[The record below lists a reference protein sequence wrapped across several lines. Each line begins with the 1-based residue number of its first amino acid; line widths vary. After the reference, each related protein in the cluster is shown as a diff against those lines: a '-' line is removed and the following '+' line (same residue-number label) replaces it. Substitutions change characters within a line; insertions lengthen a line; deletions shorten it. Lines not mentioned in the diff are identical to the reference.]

1 MALNYTLSLNH
12 KTNSSKLHPMKKLL
26 LTASIL
32 LFAMMLSAQQRA
44 SFNHERLN
52 IPETREFKQ
61 TLDETPLLGQIENP
75 TTRSVNNE
83 TETEIGETWY
93 DLQTNSS
100 LSNRI
105 HRFEDGTIGAVW
117 TQGVTSPPNFPD
129 RGTGY
134 NYYDGTSWSPP
145 PATRV
150 ETVRTGWPSYA
161 PLGSNGEIIV
171 SHDFSAGTAGL
182 VFNKR
187 TTKGSGT
194 WEEFTFTGPAGQ
206 TNIVWPRMTTAGT
219 DQNSIHVIALTRP
232 SGNGGTPYMGQDGA
246 LLYSRSTDAG
256 LTWNIENV
264 ILPGLGSEFYT
275 AISAD
280 DYVWAEANGNTIA
293 FMIGSQWHDLVLM
306 KSTDN
311 GDNWTKTVI
320 WEHPYPF
327 FDWNT
332 TITTD
337 TLWAVDGSFSVALDN
352 NGMAHVVFGLTRVAH
367 TEPGTTYNYWPYTDG
382 IVYWNE
388 DMGPFPTNLTNPH
401 WTLHADLLYESGHL
415 VGWSQDVD
423 GDGEVSIF
431 DLELMVYR
439 SLGIS
444 TMPDI
449 HVHENNLVTLLF
461 SSTTETF
468 DDGTFYYKK
477 LWARY
482 SPDGGSTW
490 SDFTHVTGD
499 IMHMF
504 DECIFPLLAG
514 YENSNIN
521 IFFIYQA
528 DETPGLALDEDH
540 PYQLNRM
547 IFAEYPLIINPG
559 IEEETSQQAS
569 NVSQSFPNPA
579 RDFTR
584 IVVELKGIQKLTV
597 EVFNMVGQRVETI
610 DKGKVSGTQIFHL
623 NTSEYDP
630 GIYFY
635 TVNSGNE
642 RTTGKMVVVR

>member
-1 MALNYTLSLNH
+1 
-12 KTNSSKLHPMKKLL
+12 MKKLL
-26 LTASIL
+26 LTTSIIV
-32 LFAMMLSAQQRA
+32 FALMLSAQQRA
-44 SFNHERLN
+44 DFNHESVN
-52 IPETREFKQ
+52 IPETREYKL
-61 TLDETPLLGQIENP
+61 TLGETPLLGQIENP
-75 TTRSVNNE
+75 TTRSYPYYPV
-83 TETEIGETWY
+83 ETEIGETWY
-93 DLQTNSS
+93 DLQTNSA
-100 LSNRI
+100 LSSRI
-105 HRFEDGTIGAVW
+105 HRFDDGTVGAVW
-117 TQGVTSPPNFPD
+117 TQGIASPPNFPD

-134 NYYDGTSWSPP
+134 NYYDGTTWGPI

-150 ETVRTGWPSYA
+150 ETIRTGWPSYA
-161 PLGSNGEIIV
+161 PLGSNGEIMV
-171 SHDFSAGTAGL
+171 SHDFGAGPAGL

-187 TTKGSGT
+187 TPKGSGD

-206 TNIVWPRMTTAGT
+206 TNIVWPRMITAGT

-256 LTWNIENV
+256 LNWDIENV

-293 FMIGSQWHDLVLM
+293 FMVGSQWHDLVLM

-337 TLWAVDGSFSVALDN
+337 TLWAVDGSFSVVLDN
-352 NGMAHVVFGLTRVAH
+352 NGMAHVVFALTRVAH
-367 TEPGTTYNYWPYTDG
+367 TEPGTTYSYWPYTDG

-388 DMGPFPTNLTNPH
+388 DMGPFPTNPTNPH

-415 VGWSQDVD
+415 VGWTQDVD

-444 TMPDI
+444 TMPTI
-449 HVHENNLVTLLF
+449 LVTQSQKVFLIW

-468 DDGTFYYKK
+468 DDGTHYYKK
-477 LWARY
+477 LWLRSSY
-482 SPDGGSTW
+482 DGGTNW
-490 SDFTHVTGD
+490 GDFHHITED

-504 DECIFPLLAG
+504 DECIYPQIAQSSDGLLH
-514 YENSNIN
+514 
-521 IFFIYQA
+521 FHYQA
-528 DETPGLALDEDH
+528 DETPGLALDEMH
-540 PYQLNRM
+540 PYQWNRLVHGM
-547 IFAEYPLIINPG
+547 IDIGVG
-559 IEEETSQQAS
+559 IDDFKPIKESHAIH
-569 NVSQSFPNPA
+569 QSYPNPA
-579 RDFTR
+579 VDFCK
-584 IVVELKGIQKLTV
+584 ILVDLASPQKLSL
-597 EVFNMVGQRVETI
+597 EVFNMVGQRVESI
-610 DKGKVSGTQIFHL
+610 DRGKVSGTQMFHL
-623 NTSEYDP
+623 NTSDFEQ

-635 TVNSGNE
+635 TVIAGNE
-642 RTTGKMVVVR
+642 RTTKKMVVVR

>member
-1 MALNYTLSLNH
+1 
-12 KTNSSKLHPMKKLL
+12 MKKSLL
-26 LTASIL
+26 LVLIIAFSLT
-32 LFAMMLSAQQRA
+32 LSAQQRA
-44 SFNHERLN
+44 SFNHERVN

-61 TLDETPLLGQIENP
+61 TLGETPLLGKADNP
-75 TTRSVNNE
+75 TTRSWPWIPVE
-83 TETEIGETWY
+83 DEIGETWY
-93 DLQTNSS
+93 DLQTNSA
-100 LSNRI
+100 LSSRI
-105 HRFEDGTIGAVW
+105 HLFDDGTIGAVW
-117 TQGVTSPPNFPD
+117 TQGIASPPAFPD

-134 NYYDGTSWSPP
+134 NYYNGSTWGPP

-161 PLGSNGEIIV
+161 PLGSNGEIMV
-171 SHDFSAGTAGL
+171 SHDFGAGTAGL

-187 TTKGSGT
+187 TSKGNGA
-194 WEEFTFTGPAGQ
+194 WEEFTFTGPPGQ
-206 TNIVWPRMTTAGT
+206 TNVVWPRMVTAGT
-219 DQNSIHVIALTRP
+219 DQNSIHVLALTRP

-256 LTWNIENV
+256 LTWNIDNV

-293 FMIGSQWHDLVLM
+293 FMTGSQWHDLVLM

-337 TLWAVDGSFSVALDN
+337 TLWAVDGSFSVTLDDN
-352 NGMAHVVFGLTRVAH
+352 NMAHVVFGLTRVAH

-388 DMGPFPTNLTNPH
+388 DMGPFQTNPTNPH

-415 VGWSQDVD
+415 VGWTQDVD

-431 DLELMVYR
+431 DLELQVYR

-444 TMPDI
+444 TMPTI
-449 HVHENNLVTLLF
+449 FVNQSQKVFLIW

-468 DDGTFYYKK
+468 DDGTHYYKK
-477 LWARY
+477 L
-482 SPDGGSTW
+482 
-490 SDFTHVTGD
+490 
-499 IMHMF
+499 
-504 DECIFPLLAG
+504 
-514 YENSNIN
+514 
-521 IFFIYQA
+521 
-528 DETPGLALDEDH
+528 
-540 PYQLNRM
+540 
-547 IFAEYPLIINPG
+547 
-559 IEEETSQQAS
+559 
-569 NVSQSFPNPA
+569 
-579 RDFTR
+579 
-584 IVVELKGIQKLTV
+584 
-597 EVFNMVGQRVETI
+597 
-610 DKGKVSGTQIFHL
+610 
-623 NTSEYDP
+623 
-630 GIYFY
+630 
-635 TVNSGNE
+635 
-642 RTTGKMVVVR
+642 